1 MGREGWWEGRATSSA
16 AREGVARPCGLPPK
30 RWERAGA
37 SDDGVREGGGRRVG
51 VGQGGKGV
59 ERGND
64 VGTRNISSISTS
76 IGAYEL
82 VENL

>member
-1 MGREGWWEGRATSSA
+1 MVGREGHKLR
-16 AREGVARPCGLPPK
+16 REGGCGTALWLAAK

-37 SDDGVREGGGRRVG
+37 SDDGVREGRGRRVG
-51 VGQGGKGV
+51 VGQSGKGV